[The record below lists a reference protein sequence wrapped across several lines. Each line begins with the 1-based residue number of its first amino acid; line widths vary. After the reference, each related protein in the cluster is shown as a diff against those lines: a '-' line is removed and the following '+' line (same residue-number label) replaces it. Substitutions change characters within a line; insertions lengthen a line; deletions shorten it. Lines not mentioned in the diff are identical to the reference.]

1 MNSYDYYANMSKDA
15 KDRLC
20 NHENVQLTYDQN
32 KFTNNSSNN
41 NNGKSSL
48 KRTESKIDEIN
59 KNLKIILKL
68 KVKWM
73 IISGDIKIDQ
83 SKMETR
89 HHE

>member
-1 MNSYDYYANMSKDA
+1 MNSYNYYANMSKDA
-15 KDRLC
+15 NDRLC

-48 KRTESKIDEIN
+48 KRTESEIDEIN
-59 KNLKIILKL
+59 KILKL

>member
-1 MNSYDYYANMSKDA
+1 MSKDA
-15 KDRLC
+15 NDRLC

-48 KRTESKIDEIN
+48 KRTESEIDEIN
-59 KNLKIILKL
+59 KILKL